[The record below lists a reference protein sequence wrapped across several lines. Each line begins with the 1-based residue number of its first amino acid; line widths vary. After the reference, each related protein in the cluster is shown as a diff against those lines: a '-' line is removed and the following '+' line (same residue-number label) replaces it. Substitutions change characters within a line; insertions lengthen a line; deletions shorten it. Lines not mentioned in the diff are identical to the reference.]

1 MFMDSLQSTFY
12 EKMFRRGLSGFDDL
26 VTIGERMKQGLKI
39 FKIPGIVGES
49 SGIKKFF
56 GNFHKKKK
64 GETNPI
70 FNGDGRSRQEKP
82 QPPLVYQQYVMPIPY
97 YTTPYVADVA
107 SAYHQAPIVSALS
120 ASACCSDISAT

>member
-1 MFMDSLQSTFY
+1 MFMDSLQSNFY
-12 EKMFRRGLSGFDDL
+12 EKMFRSRLSGFNDL
-26 VTIGERMKQGLKI
+26 VTIGERMKQGLNI

-70 FNGDGRSRQEKP
+70 FNGEGRSRQGKP
-82 QPPLVYQQYVMPIPY
+82 LPPLVYQQSVMHIPY
-97 YTTPYVADVA
+97 YAAPYVVDVA
-107 SAYHQAPIVSALS
+107 STYHQAPIASALS
-120 ASACCSDISAT
+120 ASVCCSDISAT